1 MEKLQQDHDA
11 LIAEKSRIDSVL
23 ENCQQQLQGTC
34 TVFNPDVCYLKNSC
48 GSIGSMFVKFFG
60 YTLPQIYVLLNLL
73 QSNVLSNID
82 NETNK
87 LPTTFVP
94 IS

>member
-1 MEKLQQDHDA
+1 
-11 LIAEKSRIDSVL
+11 
-23 ENCQQQLQGTC
+23 
-34 TVFNPDVCYLKNSC
+34 
-48 GSIGSMFVKFFG
+48 MFVKFFG